1 MTRLLQA
8 RSLIRSF
15 VQRQSHD
22 SCGSVNRRRPFP
34 ALVLAT
40 CAMLSA
46 CAGGPKVPDWS
57 INAVGHTERF
67 TEAYLKGDTRIEA
80 REFTLARAETART
93 GQPELVARIEL
104 TRCATQ
110 VASLVFESCTGF
122 EPLRSD
128 ASDVERAYEKY
139 LSGQSLGSEIALLPA
154 HHRAVA
160 QGGTNIAGIED
171 PFARLVA
178 AGVLMRRS
186 AATPAAVA
194 AAVDTASRQG
204 WRRPLLAWLGVQARL
219 ADERGDPE
227 EAARVRRRM
236 DLVTF

>member
-1 MTRLLQA
+1 MTRLSQA
-8 RSLIRSF
+8 RSLIDSF
-15 VQRQSHD
+15 VHRK
-22 SCGSVNRRRPFP
+22 SVDPSVDPTRVVA
-34 ALVLAT
+34 ALVLVT

-67 TEAYLKGDTRIEA
+67 TEAYLKGDARIEA

-93 GQPELVARIEL
+93 GEPELVARIEL
-104 TRCATQ
+104 TRCATR
-110 VASLVFESCTGF
+110 VASLVFEPCAGF
-122 EPLRSD
+122 EPFRAD
-128 ASDVERAYEKY
+128 ASDLERAYDTY
-139 LSGQSLGSEIALLPA
+139 LSGQALGNEVALLPA

-160 QGGTNIAGIED
+160 QGGTNIASIED

-186 AATPAAVA
+186 AATPDAVA
-194 AAVDTASRQG
+194 AAVETASRQG

-219 ADERGDPE
+219 AEERGDPE